1 MELLAPAGNIEK
13 LRYAFHYGADAAYIG
28 LHGFSLR
35 TRADNF
41 STSDA
46 ETLRAVKG
54 NRRLYCALNIYFF
67 DNDIGRLDAAL
78 DRVEPG
84 VFDAFIVSD
93 LGIVRLLQRRFPNT
107 ELHLSTQANCVN
119 ADAVRL
125 YRDLGFH
132 RVVPGRELS
141 LAQIAAI
148 RSAVPEV
155 ALEVF
160 VHGAMCLAYS
170 GRCFLSAW
178 MAGRSGNRGDCA
190 HSCRWAYRV
199 GEDPSARP
207 EVPPGALPPDA
218 IHAVLEE
225 AERPGEFYP
234 IVEGEGFT
242 EILSSRDLCMIDHLP
257 ALRDAGVDSLKIEG
271 RMKSVYYTSVV
282 TRAYRAALDSMAAV
296 PDATVL
302 PDSVRPFTDELQ
314 RVSHRDYTTG
324 FYFGDGEIQ
333 KPAASGYRR
342 DSLYLG
348 SIGREISPGRFML
361 EVKNGFRRGEPV
373 ELLGPNRAAVV
384 LTDYRLLDPSGNPVD
399 RVIHHGEW
407 QIEPG
412 VPAQALDLL
421 RRAL

>member
-1 MELLAPAGNIEK
+1 MELLAPAGNLEK
-13 LRYAFHYGADAAYIG
+13 LRYAYHYGADAAYIG

-41 STSDA
+41 STTDA
-46 ETLRAVKG
+46 AALRALKG
-54 NRRLYCALNIYFF
+54 GRLLYCALNIYFF
-67 DNDIGRLDAAL
+67 DGDIGRLNDAL

-93 LGIVRLLQRRFPNT
+93 LGIVRLLQRRFPDT

-125 YRDLGFH
+125 YRDLGFQ

-148 RSAVPEV
+148 KSAVPEV

-178 MAGRSGNRGDCA
+178 MAERSGNRGDCA
-190 HSCRWAYRV
+190 HSCRWGYRV
-199 GEDPSARP
+199 GEDPEARP
-207 EVPPGALPPDA
+207 EAPHDAL
-218 IHAVLEE
+218 VLEE

-234 IVEGEGFT
+234 IIEGEGFT
-242 EILSSRDLCMIDHLP
+242 EILSSRDLCMIDYLP
-257 ALRDAGVDSLKIEG
+257 ALRDAGIDSLKIEG

-282 TRAYRAALDSMAAV
+282 TRAYRAALNAMVAA
-296 PDATVL
+296 PNANAL
-302 PDSVRPFTDELQ
+302 PASARPFTDELQ

-333 KPAASGYRR
+333 KPASSGYRR
-342 DSLYLG
+342 ESLYLG
-348 SIGREISPGRFML
+348 SIGEEVAPGRFML

-373 ELLGPNRAAVV
+373 ELLGPDRAAVV
-384 LTDYRLLDPSGNPVD
+384 LTDYRLLDREGNDVE
-399 RVIHHGEW
+399 RVIHHGDW
-407 QIEPG
+407 LIEPG
-412 VPAQALDLL
+412 VSARALDLL